1 MPPEVVKEIGT
12 KWFGLPEYS
21 ARGELYCEDPQRFED
36 CDIVFRFLGLDGTEV
51 RFRCS
56 ARDFLCSPYRH
67 RNGGVYVSVAS
78 RHLQSK
84 DANIFSILGQVSS
97 WF

>member
-12 KWFGLPEYS
+12 KWFGLPEDS

-51 RFRCS
+51 PFRCPAKS
-56 ARDFLCSPYRH
+56 FLCSPYRH
-67 RNGGVYVSVAS
+67 PGGGVYASIAS
-78 RHLQSK
+78 RHVEDREHK
-84 DANIFSILGQVSS
+84 FAILGQV
-97 WF
+97 